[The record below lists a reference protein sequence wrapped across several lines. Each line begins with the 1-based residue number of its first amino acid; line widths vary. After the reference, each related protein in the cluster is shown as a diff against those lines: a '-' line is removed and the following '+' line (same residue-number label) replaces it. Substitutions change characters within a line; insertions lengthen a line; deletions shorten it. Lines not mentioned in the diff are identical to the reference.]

1 MDNVL
6 TIIISILAGLN
17 CVLFFKIW
25 GMTENVKEIRNLLE
39 DSKERKKN
47 QKKNKFNVGDHVTVK
62 SYNGVM
68 EIMDIYDDGTLSC
81 IDAES
86 NEMVGVFKEN
96 AQGLGGKKVLITD
109 SMLLTEWRFVGSFL
123 CC

>member
-6 TIIISILAGLN
+6 TIIVCIIAGLN
-17 CVLFFKIW
+17 GVLFFKIW
-25 GMTENVKEIRNLLE
+25 GMTENVKEIKNALE
-39 DSKERKKN
+39 DSKEKRKN
-47 QKKNKFNVGDHVTVK
+47 QKKSKFNVGDHVTVK

-68 EIMDIYDDGTLSC
+68 EILDIYDDGTFNC

-96 AQGLGGKKVLITD
+96 ELTKKK
-109 SMLLTEWRFVGSFL
+109 
-123 CC
+123 